1 MVDKSE
7 SLNFSDNPEAQD
19 ERVSGDDLTH
29 TITVQM
35 ISCEVSGGERQAG
48 IRYGAAFVATCG
60 RELFILS
67 GNRNMKVVPSPTR
80 LDTSIVPP

>member
-48 IRYGAAFVATCG
+48 IRYGA
-60 RELFILS
+60 
-67 GNRNMKVVPSPTR
+67 R
-80 LDTSIVPP
+80 L